1 MDAKASGQPLLP
13 DPATLR
19 EVVNNEDIIHRDDMV
34 DFWFLSAG
42 GARGEFGGEAVG
54 TQVRGRC
61 SCLRKQQGAPQVR
74 NRLADYGSTR
84 RHEPPYRQLP

>member
-42 GARGEFGGEAVG
+42 ARARGIRWRSCWYPGTRAV
-54 TQVRGRC
+54 
-61 SCLRKQQGAPQVR
+61 L
-74 NRLADYGSTR
+74 
-84 RHEPPYRQLP
+84 LP